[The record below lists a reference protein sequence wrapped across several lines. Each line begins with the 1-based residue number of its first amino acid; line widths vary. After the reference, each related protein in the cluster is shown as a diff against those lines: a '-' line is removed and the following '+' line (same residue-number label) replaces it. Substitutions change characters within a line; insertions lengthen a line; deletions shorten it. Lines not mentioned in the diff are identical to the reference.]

1 MCVSPFWRARTRFC
15 ALFGLVL
22 AVFLCLLYSR
32 DRDTR
37 TPRRTSAAATATSTA
52 IQDDEHE
59 AGPRGGHGH
68 HNRYV
73 TTCNAAQVQNDS
85 RMSQLT
91 DGAMIEIHLAFR
103 FPQDIWVAMTQ
114 ADRDYVITACHQH
127 WASRTAQQVTIEIL
141 TDAMSQIRQLTNNT
155 TPNQVRTNTPQSV
168 AQVTT
173 NTNNTIT
180 LHGIMGRR
188 NSQNNKRACHS

>member
-1 MCVSPFWRARTRFC
+1 MTHPLLLLALSFPPTLASTRPARCQIQQTTQNTHGGGRFPF
-15 ALFGLVL
+15 
-22 AVFLCLLYSR
+22 
-32 DRDTR
+32 
-37 TPRRTSAAATATSTA
+37 RRGR
-52 IQDDEHE
+52 
-59 AGPRGGHGH
+59 GPGRGRGRGRGGRGGHGH